1 MDLTRWKGKV
11 ALVTGASAGIGFA
24 TATGL
29 AKAGM
34 RVAVTA
40 RNGGRLEELKASLDG
55 AAVLT
60 VAADLRQEAD
70 IRRLF
75 QTVREAWGGV
85 DVLINNAGVGFLGQ
99 LSEQS
104 PEDWRT
110 MLDLNVMGLSLC
122 VQEALADM
130 KGKPEGQ
137 IVNISSIAGHRV
149 PPSNANPWYA
159 VTKHAVRAIT
169 DALRIELVNTHRP
182 VRVGMISPG
191 VVETEFHDRA
201 TRGAG
206 DSKAF
211 YGKFKP
217 LRAED
222 VADVVFYL
230 LSTPPH
236 VQIHDVVMRSIEQPF

>member
-1 MDLTRWKGKV
+1 MNLTRWKGKV
-11 ALVTGASAGIGFA
+11 ALVTGASTGIGFA
-24 TATGL
+24 TAPGL

-55 AAVLT
+55 AAVLPVT
-60 VAADLRQEAD
+60 ADLQQEAD
-70 IRRLF
+70 IRKLF
-75 QTVREAWGGV
+75 QRVREAWGGV
-85 DVLINNAGVGFLGQ
+85 DVLINNAGLGYLGQ

-104 PEDWRT
+104 PEDWRA
-110 MLDLNVMGLSLC
+110 MLDVNVMALSLC

-130 KGKPEGQ
+130 KSKPEGH
-137 IVNISSIAGHRV
+137 IINISSIAGHRV

-159 VTKHAVRAIT
+159 ATKHAVRAIT
-169 DALRIELVNTHRP
+169 DALRIELVNAHRP

-211 YGKFKP
+211 YSTFKP

>member
-34 RVAVTA
+34 KVAVTA

-55 AAVLT
+55 AAVLPVT
-60 VAADLRQEAD
+60 ADLQKEAD
-70 IRRLF
+70 IRKLF

-85 DVLINNAGVGFLGQ
+85 EVLINNAGVGYLGD
-99 LSEQS
+99 LSKQS

-110 MLDLNVMGLSLC
+110 MLDVNVMALSLC

-130 KGKPEGQ
+130 KGKPEGH
-137 IVNISSIAGHRV
+137 IINLSSIAGHRV

-159 VTKHAVRAIT
+159 ATKHAVRAIT
-169 DALRIELVNTHRP
+169 DALRIELVNSGRP

-206 DSKAF
+206 DSKTF
-211 YGKFKP
+211 YSQFKA

-222 VADVVFYL
+222 VADVVFYM
-230 LSTPPH
+230 LSAPPH
-236 VQIHDVVMRSIEQPF
+236 VQIHDVVMRSVEQPY